1 MALHPKYI
9 QNLTI
14 SHNPH
19 CHHLNSRPP
28 HLSPGLL
35 QQPHKHSLCFNPWL
49 PAVYSQLSSQSDPV
63 KHKPEQDIHLHQKA
77 KLLVTYR
84 ALQDLDTTTCLTS
97 PSTTPS
103 QHPSCAST
111 CQERS
116 HLGEG
121 LCACGA
127 LYPSVIPQTDTL
139 LKSHLISEASP
150 VTLSE
155 IYHQHHPIFSIPL
168 HCFIFPPETYHH
180 LAYLSSPAECKLTKG
195 KNFHVFYSTLYFS
208 AYNNAYSRNS
218 INTFE

>member
-35 QQPHKHSLCFNPWL
+35 QQPHKHSLCFDPWL

-155 IYHQHHPIFSIPL
+155 IITNTIQYSLSPFTALFFLLRLITIWHTYLPQQNVSSPRARIFMCFIL
-168 HCFIFPPETYHH
+168 HCISVPITMHI
-180 LAYLSSPAECKLTKG
+180 AG
-195 KNFHVFYSTLYFS
+195 
-208 AYNNAYSRNS
+208 
-218 INTFE
+218 IQ